1 MQSGILPK
9 LQSDFP
15 LRAPVKRV
23 PELIYNAVLNPGD
36 LTKQIYAN
44 IPKQAISG
52 QKTNSML
59 QTQIR
64 KSDTQ
69 QIKK

>member
-1 MQSGILPK
+1 
-9 LQSDFP
+9 
-15 LRAPVKRV
+15 V

-52 QKTNSML
+52 QKTNSLL